1 MCGIAGIH
9 FKHDVARA
17 VLDRAA
23 DHFAT
28 RLKHRGPDAFG
39 AHFTPRAVYANLRL
53 AIVDRSGGNQPIYA
67 PDRNRGIVYNGEV
80 YNWQWLRAELQAG
93 YPFTTHA
100 DTEAVLATVLAKGD
114 AGLAQLNGM
123 FGLCIW
129 DDRDASFLLARDRFG
144 AKPLYVYE
152 DEHCI
157 AFASELRTLLGLP
170 GLDHTLDRIGFQDYL
185 SYRYNLAPHTMF
197 ARIRKLP
204 AGSRLRFAAGR
215 SEIAQF
221 AEVRLHEPS
230 SVRPEADYIAELD
243 HLLGAAVKSQL
254 MGEVP
259 IGVLLSGGLDSSAI
273 AAYVQRAG
281 ARLTAYSIGFPEVN
295 EFEFSRDVARQF
307 DLDYVEVTMTQ
318 DELRAGMDDVIGQL
332 DEPIADP
339 ACFALSRL
347 CRRIRDDVVVVL
359 SGEGGDEMFA
369 GYGHHTLA
377 LNPALNREQTFAH
390 FFHQSAN
397 QLDANQWLR
406 DKSLPP
412 HHLRFRPHYDQ
423 ADTALNGMQSFEL
436 HTWMPENLM
445 MKADKVLMAHS
456 LEGRFPFLDLDVYRF
471 ASTLPQA
478 MKLPHAG
485 SSKHV
490 LRRLMADQLP
500 RSVIE
505 RRKMGFTVPPAFF
518 LQPLQARLLD
528 AIAALRSEPLADV
541 LDLDAITELVRGF
554 YRGAP
559 TPVFKMWNV
568 AVLLLWWADVYPTL
582 RARAVQA
589 AHVTSANTANPHV
602 IPANAGIHRR
612 IDCLDP
618 GVRRDDRRLPGA
630 RQRLVIYTALI
641 GPKEQLGN
649 PLADLPAG
657 ATSDLDLDF
666 VCLTDDPT
674 LRSDVWRMQLIPSGH
689 VPPEKLSR
697 RPKALAHEYFPDAA
711 FSLYIDN
718 TVSFK
723 RLPRMSD
730 LATQRPALFR
740 AFRHATRVN
749 PQQEATAIAA
759 LGYDD
764 VSVICNQLDF
774 YAARRPLQTITPLTT
789 ATVLLRSHHDA
800 TIKRFGVTWWESI
813 LAFSKRDQLSFD
825 FALQESACTVE
836 YFDGFTHDNSF
847 IHWRGSVSPYR
858 VKASF
863 DAKRYAWRHRHEP
876 DALRDPKAHF
886 LAHSGGNDEPYL
898 KSGTLLEFLC
908 HAQGSSLGALVS
920 PRRGM
925 AGALESLLAP
935 HRREGQRY
943 LLARVQGSSHPHG
956 FDPTELDTAAAA
968 LSAFLSPAKGTLI
981 DLPAADLNADG
992 KVYTTEQAPYDL
1004 VVVLGAA
1011 GEQLTSTVQK
1021 LQRLMNPA
1029 GGCFVAALATP
1040 AVLQGAAAAEGW
1052 LHAQFGAG
1060 VRTTLHASLH
1070 DDLSG
1075 PLANTVVGIEW
1086 QRATVPL
1093 EVPT

>member
-1 MCGIAGIH
+1 
-9 FKHDVARA
+9 
-17 VLDRAA
+17 
-23 DHFAT
+23 
-28 RLKHRGPDAFG
+28 
-39 AHFTPRAVYANLRL
+39 
-53 AIVDRSGGNQPIYA
+53 
-67 PDRNRGIVYNGEV
+67 
-80 YNWQWLRAELQAG
+80 
-93 YPFTTHA
+93 
-100 DTEAVLATVLAKGD
+100 
-114 AGLAQLNGM
+114 QLNGM

-129 DDRDASFLLARDRFG
+129 DDRDGSFLLARDRFG

-152 DEHCI
+152 DDDCI

-170 GLDHTLDRIGFQDYL
+170 GLDHTLDKIGFQDYL

-204 AGSRLRFAAGR
+204 AGSRLRFAQGR

-221 AEVRLHEPS
+221 AEVSFREPAS
-230 SVRPEADYIAELD
+230 ARPEVDYLAELD
-243 HLLGAAVKSQL
+243 HLLGTAVKSQL

-318 DELRAGMDDVIGQL
+318 DELRAGMDEVIAQL

-412 HHLRFRPHYDQ
+412 HHLRFRPHYDH

-471 ASTLPQA
+471 ASNLPQA

-485 SSKHV
+485 LSKHV
-490 LRRLMADQLP
+490 LRRLMAGQLP

-528 AIAALRSEPLADV
+528 AIAELRSEPLADV
-541 LDLDAITELVRGF
+541 LDLDAISELVRGF

-582 RARAVQA
+582 
-589 AHVTSANTANPHV
+589 
-602 IPANAGIHRR
+602 
-612 IDCLDP
+612 
-618 GVRRDDRRLPGA
+618 GVRPAQPLSAPKA
-630 RQRLVIYTALI
+630 VPAPASRQRLVVYTALI
-641 GPKEQLGN
+641 GAKEQLGN

-666 VCLTDDPT
+666 VCVTDNPT
-674 LRSDVWRMQLIPSGH
+674 LRSAVWRMQLIPSGH

-697 RPKALAHEYFPDAA
+697 RPKALPHEYFPDAQ

-723 RLPRMSD
+723 RLPRLSD

-764 VSVICNQLDF
+764 VAVICNQLDF

-789 ATVLLRSHHDA
+789 ATVLLRSHHDTA
-800 TIKRFGVTWWESI
+800 IKRFGVTWWESI

-836 YFDGFTHDNSF
+836 YFDGFTHDNAF

-863 DAKRYAWRHRHEP
+863 DAKRYAWRHRNQP
-876 DALRDPKAHF
+876 DAQRDPKAHF
-886 LAHSGGNDEPYL
+886 LAHGGGNDKPYL
-898 KSGTLLEFLC
+898 KAGTLLEFLC

-920 PRRGM
+920 PRRDM

-943 LLARVQGSSHPHG
+943 LLARVQGGSQAQA
-956 FDPTELDTAAAA
+956 FDATELNAAAAA

-992 KVYTTEQAPYDL
+992 KVYTTQQAPYDL

-1011 GEQLTSTVQK
+1011 GEQILSSVQK

-1029 GGCFVAALATP
+1029 GGRFVAALATP
-1040 AVLQGAAAAEGW
+1040 AALQGAAAAEGW

-1060 VRTTLHASLH
+1060 VRTALHGSLH
-1070 DDLSG
+1070 DDLAGSS
-1075 PLANTVVGIEW
+1075 PNTVLGIEW
-1086 QRATVPL
+1086 QSAMIAEPNPEAESTPSPPEGLESSGKAASTQAVPA
-1093 EVPT
+1093 